1 MISAVSL
8 RLLYLIFQH
17 MLGLVLLL
25 VRQPQV
31 VMFAALPLVMA
42 AFGAGLVESAPARPV
57 IGMGSGVIRMG
68 QGGPEASDLVA
79 GQGNQLVMVGCGA
92 PFGAR
97 RSVCAVTARNAAASM
112 DRVMCRYQ
120 AW

>member
-31 VMFAALPLVMA
+31 VMFAALPLVMVG
-42 AFGAGLVESAPARPV
+42 FGAESCGTVSARPV

-68 QGGPEASDLVA
+68 
-79 GQGNQLVMVGCGA
+79 
-92 PFGAR
+92 
-97 RSVCAVTARNAAASM
+97 
-112 DRVMCRYQ
+112 
-120 AW
+120 